1 MAQLLETLT
10 QVMGGDK
17 VFPDR
22 LMNEADLA
30 RQIRKGLPVDAIDAL
45 MEQYNLTSE
54 ELVNPLG
61 VSISTIR
68 RRHKHPQLTPPV
80 SDRLF
85 RIARIISIATDTL
98 GGREKAARWLHKP
111 NRALSGETPLSRLD
125 TTIGYQQV
133 EEVLFHIEQGLV
145 A

>member
-17 VFPDR
+17 VFPNR
-22 LMNEADLA
+22 PMNEGDFA
-30 RQIRKGLPVDAIDAL
+30 RQIRTGLPVNAIDAL
-45 MEQYNLTSE
+45 MEQFNLTSE

-61 VSISTIR
+61 ISIATIR
-68 RRHKHPQLTPPV
+68 RRHKQPHLTPPV
-80 SDRLF
+80 SDRLY
-85 RIARIISIATDTL
+85 RVARIISIAADTL
-98 GGREKAARWLHKP
+98 GSREKAARWLHKP

-133 EEVLFHIEQGLV
+133 EEVLFHIDQGLV

>member
-1 MAQLLETLT
+1 MAQLLEMLT

-22 LMNEADLA
+22 PMNEGDFA
-30 RQIRKGLPVDAIDAL
+30 RQIRQGLPVDAIDAL
-45 MEQYNLTSE
+45 MEQFNLTSE

-68 RRHKHPQLTPPV
+68 RRHKQAHLTPPV

-85 RIARIISIATDTL
+85 RIARIISMATDTL
-98 GGREKAARWLHKP
+98 GSREKAARWLHKP

-133 EEVLFHIEQGLV
+133 EDVLFHIEQGLV